1 MGGLFVCIVILKCN
15 YRVVQSEAKTTQKAS
30 FATMLAWA

>member
-1 MGGLFVCIVILKCN
+1 MGGLFVCI
-15 YRVVQSEAKTTQKAS
+15 VVQSEAKTTQKAS